1 MIPVNVHDLV
11 ETESKNQVNNVMI
24 EMITEQKILHVQKI
38 VEILI
43 LFTIVEIEK

>member
-11 ETESKNQVNNVMI
+11 EIESKNQVNNVMI

>member
-1 MIPVNVHDLV
+1 
-11 ETESKNQVNNVMI
+11 VNNVMI
-24 EMITEQKILHVQKI
+24 EMIMEQKILHVQKI